1 MKKKHDPSWKAL
13 QQKPRWTWQRA
24 RRVLLRA
31 GMVVGLIASI
41 GFVLWRT
48 IGKTDT
54 VQPLEQIFFSTDGV
68 LQKNWFLANVKV
80 PFGEGLMAIDLN
92 SLQHYCLQYK
102 QIKEVEIAREFPD
115 ALRIQVKEHR
125 PCAKVLLV
133 KNGKR
138 SVGLVSEEGV
148 IFEPVQYD
156 RQQIAGYPT
165 LSDVPKTLM
174 QDGKIVGFRSVFRL
188 LQFLNSNAPDVFQA
202 VRGLSLRHY
211 DPFLERK
218 WQSIEFDIGGTW
230 TLVFPIEQPEAA
242 LAKLRSILRSLSPHQ
257 RKNLRRL
264 NVAATRP
271 TVEFL

>member
-1 MKKKHDPSWKAL
+1 M

-24 RRVLLRA
+24 RKVLLRA
-31 GMVVGLIASI
+31 GMVASLVAAI
-41 GFVLWRT
+41 GFGLWRI
-48 IGKTDT
+48 IGTTDI
-54 VQPLEQIFFSTDGV
+54 VQPLEQVFFSTDGV

-92 SLQHYCLQYK
+92 DLQHRCLQYK
-102 QIKEVEIAREFPD
+102 QIEAVYITREFPN
-115 ALRIQVKEHR
+115 ALRIQVKEHQ
-125 PCAKVLLV
+125 PCVKVLLV
-133 KNGKR
+133 KSGKR
-138 SVGLVSEEGV
+138 SVGLVSTEGV
-148 IFEPVQYD
+148 IFEPLQYG
-156 RQQIAGYPT
+156 RQQLATYPT

-174 QDGKIVGFRSVFRL
+174 KDGKIVGFRSVFQL

-202 VRGLSLRHY
+202 IKKLSLRHY
-211 DPFLERK
+211 DPFLETK

-242 LAKLRSILRSLSPHQ
+242 LAKLRSILRSLSPQQ

>member
-1 MKKKHDPSWKAL
+1 MKKKHDPSWKSL
-13 QQKPRWTWQRA
+13 QQKPRWTGQRV
-24 RRVLLRA
+24 RRVLWRA
-31 GMVVGLIASI
+31 GTVIGLITGI

-48 IGKTDT
+48 IEKTEII
-54 VQPLEQIFFSTDGV
+54 QPLEQVLFSTDGV

-80 PFGEGLMAIDLN
+80 PFGEGLMTIDLN
-92 SLQHYCLQYK
+92 NLQRRCLQYRQVK
-102 QIKEVEIAREFPD
+102 SVHIAREFPN
-115 ALRIQVKEHR
+115 ALRIRVQEHQ

-133 KNGKR
+133 KNGNR

-148 IFEPVQYD
+148 IFEPLQYG
-156 RQQIAGYPT
+156 RQKLAGYPT

-174 QDGKIVGFRSVFRL
+174 KDGKIVGFRSVFQL

-202 VRGLSLRHY
+202 IKKLSLRHY
-211 DPFLERK
+211 DPFLETK

-230 TLVFPIEQPEAA
+230 TLVFPLEQPESA
-242 LAKLRSILRSLSPHQ
+242 LSKLRSILRSLSPQQ

>member
-24 RRVLLRA
+24 RKVLLRT
-31 GMVVGLIASI
+31 GVIIGLIAGI
-41 GFVLWRT
+41 GFGLWRT
-48 IGKTDT
+48 IEKTEII
-54 VQPLEQIFFSTDGV
+54 QPLEQIFFSTDGV
-68 LQKNWFLANVKV
+68 LQKNWFLTNIKV
-80 PFGEGLMAIDLN
+80 PFGEGLMTIDLN
-92 SLQHYCLQYK
+92 ALQRRCLQQRQVK
-102 QIKEVEIAREFPD
+102 SVHIAREFPN
-115 ALRIQVKEHR
+115 ALRIRVEEHQ
-125 PCAKVLLV
+125 PCAKVLLS
-133 KNGKR
+133 KNNRR
-138 SVGLVSEEGV
+138 SIGLVSEEGV
-148 IFEPVQYD
+148 IFEPLQYG
-156 RQQIAGYPT
+156 RQQLATYPT

-174 QDGKIVGFRSVFRL
+174 KDGKIVGFRIVFRL

-202 VRGLSLRHY
+202 IKKLSLRHF

-242 LAKLRSILRSLSPHQ
+242 LAKLRSILRSLSPQQ

>member
-1 MKKKHDPSWKAL
+1 MKKKHDPSWKSL
-13 QQKPRWTWQRA
+13 QQKPRWTWQRV
-24 RRVLLRA
+24 RKVLLRA
-31 GMVVGLIASI
+31 GVVVGLIAGI

-48 IGKTDT
+48 IEKTQII
-54 VQPLEQIFFSTDGV
+54 QPLEKIFFSTDGV
-68 LQKNWFLANVKV
+68 LQENWFLTNVKV
-80 PFGEGLMAIDLN
+80 PFGEGLMTIDLN
-92 SLQHYCLQYK
+92 ALQRRCLQQRQVK
-102 QIKEVEIAREFPD
+102 SVHIAREFPD
-115 ALRIQVKEHR
+115 ALRIQFKEHR
-125 PCAKVLLV
+125 PCTKVLLV

-174 QDGKIVGFRSVFRL
+174 KDGKIVGFRSVFRL

-202 VRGLSLRHY
+202 IKKLSLRHF
-211 DPFLERK
+211 DPFLEKR

-230 TLVFPIEQPEAA
+230 TLVFPLEQPEAA
-242 LAKLRSILRSLSPHQ
+242 LAKLRSILRSLSPQQ

>member
-1 MKKKHDPSWKAL
+1 MRK
-13 QQKPRWTWQRA
+13 
-24 RRVLLRA
+24 VLLRA
-31 GMVVGLIASI
+31 GMVI
-41 GFVLWRT
+41 GTVAGIDFGLWRAVE
-48 IGKTDT
+48 KTQI
-54 VQPLEQIFFSTDGV
+54 VQPLEQVFFSTDGV

-80 PFGEGLMAIDLN
+80 PFGEGLMAIKLNDL
-92 SLQHYCLQYK
+92 QRRFLQYK
-102 QIKEVEIAREFPD
+102 QIKEVEIAREFPN

-138 SVGLVSEEGV
+138 SVGLVSTEGV

-188 LQFLNSNAPDVFQA
+188 LQFLNFNAPDVFQA

-230 TLVFPIEQPEAA
+230 TLVFPIEQPEVA

>member
-1 MKKKHDPSWKAL
+1 MKKKHDPSWKSL
-13 QQKPRWTWQRA
+13 QQKPRWTWQRV
-24 RRVLLRA
+24 RKVLLRA
-31 GMVVGLIASI
+31 GILSGLIAGI

-48 IGKTDT
+48 VGKTET
-54 VQPLEQIFFSTDGV
+54 VQPLEKIFFSTDGV
-68 LQKNWFLANVKV
+68 LQKDWLLANVKV

-92 SLQHYCLQYK
+92 SLQHHCLQYK

-115 ALRIQVKEHR
+115 ALRIHVKEHQ

-148 IFEPVQYD
+148 IFEPVQYG
-156 RQQIAGYPT
+156 RQQLATYPT
-165 LSDVPKTLM
+165 VADVPKTLM

-202 VRGLSLRHY
+202 IKKLSLRHF
-211 DPFLERK
+211 DPFLEKR

-230 TLVFPIEQPEAA
+230 TLVFPIEQPESA
-242 LAKLRSILRSLSPHQ
+242 LSKLRSILRSLSPQQ